1 MTADAGRPRAVI
13 IGAGIGGLAA
23 AAGLHAAGWDVTAF
37 ERAASLEPVGAGL
50 ALAPNGLRA
59 LDVFGVGDAV
69 RAHAVGQEIGLQ
81 RPDGRWLVRSST
93 EHMVTDRF
101 GDPVILLPRS
111 RLVEALAS
119 RVPSDVLALST
130 EVTSAGAD
138 GHVVTS
144 AGALDADLVVAAD
157 GLSSATRGTLFPSH
171 PGTRYAGFTTWR
183 LLTPEFS
190 GSAPMSETWGPG
202 SVFGVMPLADGRVY
216 CYAAAPAP
224 RGAHSP
230 DDELA
235 ELVRRFGGWHE
246 PIPALLASAAPE
258 AVLRHDVAELAAPL
272 PSMHRGRVALL
283 GDAAHPMT
291 PNLGQG
297 ACQALEDAAVLAR
310 LATGLDAAG
319 VGDMLARYTALR
331 LARTTKVVALSRRT
345 GRMTTWTSRPAIALR
360 DGLAM
365 TVGKLAPAAALR
377 GLATIYDWHPPDAAQ
392 SIQ

>member
-1 MTADAGRPRAVI
+1 MTEGAARPRAVI
-13 IGAGIGGLAA
+13 IGTGIGGLAA
-23 AAGLHAAGWDVTAF
+23 AAGLHAAGWDVTAY

-69 RAHAVGQEIGLQ
+69 RAHAIGQEIGIC
-81 RPDGRWLVRSST
+81 RPDGRWLLRSST
-93 EHMVTDRF
+93 ERMISDRF

-111 RLVEALAS
+111 RLIEALAS
-119 RVPSDVLALST
+119 VVPDGVIALST
-130 EVTSAGAD
+130 EVTSVDQD
-138 GHVVTS
+138 GHVTTA
-144 AGALDADLVVAAD
+144 AGSLDADLVVAAD
-157 GLSSATRGTLFPSH
+157 GLSSATRAALFPSH
-171 PGTRYAGFTTWR
+171 PGTRYSGFTTWR
-183 LLTPEFS
+183 LLTPEFP
-190 GSAPMSETWGPG
+190 GPVPMAETWGPG

-235 ELVRRFGGWHE
+235 ELVRRFGGWHK
-246 PIPALLASAAPE
+246 PIPALLGSVAPE

-272 PSMHRGRVALL
+272 PAMHRGRVAFL

-310 LATGLDAAG
+310 LTTGLSGSD
-319 VGDMLARYTALR
+319 VTDMLARYTAMR
-331 LARTTKVVALSRRT
+331 LARTTKIVQLSRRA

-360 DGLAM
+360 DGLAW
-365 TVGKLAPAAALR
+365 TLGKVAPSAALR
-377 GLATIYDWHPPDAAQ
+377 GVASIYDWQPPPAVTPG
-392 SIQ
+392 S